1 MLKGLYQTIVL
12 GIHVSFQGWY
22 GKQCE
27 NPAAQLAVSLDKNSC
42 GEGGWFI
49 GKNTEKLN

>member
-27 NPAAQLAVSLDKNSC
+27 NSAAQLAVSLDPRISGVKA
-42 GEGGWFI
+42 GG
-49 GKNTEKLN
+49 L